1 MSNFLT
7 VLKKELLDIVRDKKT
22 LVFTLILP
30 ILIYPLMFKFMSSS
44 MEKAQNDVEK
54 EINIYIDGDTDSNM
68 AKVITSLENIKIP
81 EVDSPTEAL
90 KNGDIQLI
98 INIPENFDENIAAS
112 KSDTINLL
120 IDEES
125 NKSMIASSMVNEI
138 YESYKNT
145 IVEQR
150 LTESGVD
157 PSILKPFEINIKSG
171 INADSEDINTVASM
185 LLTMIPTLIVILMVS
200 STVGMA
206 ADLGAGEKER
216 FTFEPLLSTSAKR
229 SSLLWGKITALCTIS
244 FIALIANLAAM
255 VFSMQRFMT
264 FGEGD
269 VQFNLSPV
277 TILGMLVIGCLVLV
291 TLSALQISVSIYARS
306 TKEANS
312 YLAAITMPTMIL
324 SFLPYM
330 IDAKGINPAFFNI
343 PITNAICLMKEFTVG
358 IFDIKHI
365 AIVVGW
371 HIIYIVASII
381 FAKFMFSKEEVIFR
395 H

>member
-1 MSNFLT
+1 MSNFIT
-7 VLKKELLDIVRDKKT
+7 VLKKELLDIVRDRKT

-44 MEKAQNDVEK
+44 MEKAQTDIQK
-54 EINIYIDGDTDSNM
+54 EINIYIEGNTDSLM
-68 AKVITSLENIKIP
+68 AKTITSLENVKTP
-81 EVDSPTEAL
+81 DVESPTEAL

-98 INIPENFDENIAAS
+98 INIPENFDENIAAG
-112 KSDTINLL
+112 KNDTIDLL

-125 NKSMIASSMVNEI
+125 NKSMIASSLVSDI
-138 YESYKNT
+138 YDNYKNT
-145 IVEQR
+145 IIEER
-150 LTESGVD
+150 LIANGVD
-157 PSILKPFEINIKSG
+157 PSILKPFEVNVKSG
-171 INADSEDINTVASM
+171 INADNENVNGVASM

-229 SSLLWGKITALCTIS
+229 SSLLWGKVTALCTVS
-244 FIALIANLAAM
+244 FLALIANLGAM
-255 VFSMQRFMT
+255 VFSMQKFMS
-264 FGEGD
+264 FGDESIN
-269 VQFNLSPV
+269 FNLEPA
-277 TILGMLVIGCLVLV
+277 TILGMLVVGCLVLV

-330 IDAKGINPAFFNI
+330 MDAKGINPAFFNI

-365 AIVVGW
+365 ALVLGW
-371 HIIYIVASII
+371 HLVYIVASIM

-395 H
+395 N

>member
-1 MSNFLT
+1 M
-7 VLKKELLDIVRDKKT
+7 
-22 LVFTLILP
+22 P
-30 ILIYPLMFKFMSSS
+30 
-44 MEKAQNDVEK
+44 
-54 EINIYIDGDTDSNM
+54 EI
-68 AKVITSLENIKIP
+68 E
-81 EVDSPTEAL
+81 SPTESL

-98 INIPENFDENIAAS
+98 VKIPENFDENIS
-112 KSDTINLL
+112 QGKNDTIELL

-138 YESYKNT
+138 YESYKKS

-150 LTESGVD
+150 LADKGIDS
-157 PSILKPFEINIKSG
+157 SILTPFEVSVKSG
-171 INADSEDINTVASM
+171 INADNEDINGGAAM

-229 SSLLWGKITALCTIS
+229 ASLLWGKIGALCTVS
-244 FIALIANLAAM
+244 FIALMANLTAM
-255 VFSMQRFMT
+255 VISMQKFMIV
-264 FGEGD
+264 GEE
-269 VQFNLSPV
+269 VNFKLTPA
-277 TILGMLVIGCLVLV
+277 TILGMLIIGALVLI

-324 SFLPYM
+324 AFLPYM
-330 IDAKGINPAFFNI
+330 MDAKGINPAFFNI

-371 HIIYIVASII
+371 HIVYIIASII

-395 H
+395 N

>member
-1 MSNFLT
+1 MNNFTT

-44 MEKAQNDVEK
+44 MEKAQTDVEK

-68 AKVITSLENIKIP
+68 AKVITSLENVKIP
-81 EVDSPTEAL
+81 EVESPTEAL

-98 INIPENFDENIAAS
+98 INIPENFDENIAAG
-112 KSDTINLL
+112 KNDTIDLL
-120 IDEES
+120 IDDES
-125 NKSMIASSMVNEI
+125 NKSMIASSMVSEI
-138 YESYKNT
+138 YENYKNT

-150 LTESGVD
+150 LIASGVD
-157 PSILKPFEINIKSG
+157 PSILKPFDVNIKSG
-171 INADSEDINTVASM
+171 ISADNEEINATASM

-255 VFSMQRFMT
+255 VFSMQKFMS
-264 FGEGD
+264 FGEGEI
-269 VQFNLSPV
+269 QFNLAPA
-277 TILGMLVIGCLVLV
+277 TILGMLVVGCLVLV
-291 TLSALQISVSIYARS
+291 ALSALQISVSIYARS
-306 TKEANS
+306 TKEANA

-330 IDAKGINPAFFNI
+330 MDAKGINPAFFNI

-358 IFDIKHI
+358 IFDAKHI
-365 AIVVGW
+365 ALVIGW
-371 HIIYIVASII
+371 HIVYIIAAII

-395 H
+395 N

>member
-1 MSNFLT
+1 MNNFLT

-30 ILIYPLMFKFMSSS
+30 ILIYPIMFKFMSSA
-44 MEKAQNDVEK
+44 MEKTQSDVQK
-54 EINIYIDGDTDSNM
+54 EINIYVDGNKDSAM
-68 AKVITSLENIKIP
+68 AKAITSLDNIKTP
-81 EVDSPTEAL
+81 DVSSPSESL
-90 KNGDIQLI
+90 KNGDIQI
-98 INIPENFDENIAAS
+98 IVKIPDNFDANIAQG
-112 KSDTINLL
+112 KNDTIELL

-125 NKSMIASSMVNEI
+125 NKSMIASSLISEV
-138 YESYKNT
+138 YENYKNS

-150 LTESGVD
+150 LIENGIDS
-157 PSILKPFEINIKSG
+157 SILKPFEVTIKSG
-171 INADSEDINTVASM
+171 INTDNEDINAGATM

-216 FTFEPLLSTSAKR
+216 FTFEPLLATSAKR
-229 SSLLWGKITALCTIS
+229 SSLLWGKIAALCTVS
-244 FIALIANLAAM
+244 FIALIANLTAM
-255 VFSMQRFMT
+255 VISMQKFMVI
-264 FGEGD
+264 GEE
-269 VQFNLSPV
+269 VNFKLTPE
-277 TILGMLVIGCLVLV
+277 TILGMLVIGALVLV
-291 TLSALQISVSIYARS
+291 TLSALQISVSIYARA

-324 SFLPYM
+324 SFIPYM
-330 IDAKGINPAFFNI
+330 MDAKGINPAFFNI

-365 AIVVGW
+365 ALVVGW
-371 HIIYIVASII
+371 HIVYIIASII

-395 H
+395 N

>member
-1 MSNFLT
+1 MNNFLT

-30 ILIYPLMFKFMSSS
+30 ILIYPIMFKFMSSA
-44 MEKAQNDVEK
+44 MEKTQSDVQK
-54 EINIYIDGDTDSNM
+54 EINIYIDGNKDSAM
-68 AKVITSLENIKIP
+68 AKAITSLDNIKMPDIS
-81 EVDSPTEAL
+81 SPSEAL
-90 KNGDIQLI
+90 KNGDIQI
-98 INIPENFDENIAAS
+98 IVKIPDNFDANIAQG
-112 KSDTINLL
+112 KNDTIELL

-125 NKSMIASSMVNEI
+125 NKSMIASSMISEV
-138 YESYKNT
+138 YENYKNS

-150 LTESGVD
+150 LIENGIDSSV
-157 PSILKPFEINIKSG
+157 LKPFEVTIKSG
-171 INADSEDINTVASM
+171 INTDNEDINAGATM

-229 SSLLWGKITALCTIS
+229 SSLLWGKIAALCTVS
-244 FIALIANLAAM
+244 FIALIANLTAM
-255 VFSMQRFMT
+255 VISMQKFMVI
-264 FGEGD
+264 GEE
-269 VQFNLSPV
+269 VNFKLTPETV
-277 TILGMLVIGCLVLV
+277 LGMLVIGALVLV
-291 TLSALQISVSIYARS
+291 TLSALQISVSIYARA

-324 SFLPYM
+324 SFIPYM
-330 IDAKGINPAFFNI
+330 MDAKGINPAFFNI

-365 AIVVGW
+365 ALVVGW
-371 HIIYIVASII
+371 HIVYIIASII
-381 FAKFMFSKEEVIFR
+381 FAKSMFSKEEVIFR
-395 H
+395 N

>member
-98 INIPENFDENIAAS
+98 INIPENFDENIAAG

>member
-7 VLKKELLDIVRDKKT
+7 VLKKELIDIVRDKKT

-44 MEKAQNDVEK
+44 MEKAQTDVEK
-54 EINIYIDGDTDSNM
+54 EINIYIDGDTDSTM
-68 AKVITSLENIKIP
+68 AKVITSLENVKLP

-90 KNGDIQLI
+90 KSGDIQLI
-98 INIPENFDENIAAS
+98 INIPENFDENISAG
-112 KSDTINLL
+112 KNDTINLL

-125 NKSMIASSMVNEI
+125 NKSMIASSMVSQA
-138 YESYKNT
+138 YENYKNT

-150 LTESGVD
+150 LTASGVD
-157 PSILKPFEINIKSG
+157 PSVLKPFDVNVKSG
-171 INADSEDINTVASM
+171 INTDNEDVNPAASI

-229 SSLLWGKITALCTIS
+229 YSLLWGKVTALCTVS
-244 FIALIANLAAM
+244 FIALIANLSAM
-255 VFSMQRFMT
+255 VFSMQKFMN
-264 FGEGD
+264 FGEGK
-269 VQFNLSPV
+269 VQFNLTPQ
-277 TILGMLVIGCLVLV
+277 TIIGMLLMGCLVLV
-291 TLSALQISVSIYARS
+291 TLAALQISVSIYARS

-330 IDAKGINPAFFNI
+330 MDAKGINPAFFNI

-358 IFDIKHI
+358 IFDLKHI
-365 AIVVGW
+365 ALVAGW
-371 HIIYIVASII
+371 HIVYIVASIM

-395 H
+395 N

>member
-1 MSNFLT
+1 MNNFFT

-30 ILIYPLMFKFMSSS
+30 ILIYPIMFKFMSSA
-44 MEKAQNDVEK
+44 MEKTQSDVQK
-54 EINIYIDGDTDSNM
+54 EINIYIDGNKDSSM
-68 AKVITSLENIKIP
+68 AKAITSLDNIKLP
-81 EVDSPTEAL
+81 EIESPTESL

-98 INIPENFDENIAAS
+98 VKIPENFDENIS
-112 KSDTINLL
+112 QGKNDTIELL

-138 YESYKNT
+138 YEGYKKS

-150 LTESGVD
+150 LSDKGID
-157 PSILKPFEINIKSG
+157 ASILTPFEVSVKSG
-171 INADSEDINTVASM
+171 INADSEDINGGAAM

-229 SSLLWGKITALCTIS
+229 ASLLWGKIAALCTVS
-244 FIALIANLAAM
+244 FIALMANLTAM
-255 VFSMQRFMT
+255 VISMQKFMIV
-264 FGEGD
+264 GEE
-269 VQFNLSPV
+269 VNFKLTPA
-277 TILGMLVIGCLVLV
+277 TILGMLIIGALVLI

-324 SFLPYM
+324 AFLPYM
-330 IDAKGINPAFFNI
+330 MDAKGINPAFFNI

-358 IFDIKHI
+358 IFDVKHI
-365 AIVVGW
+365 ALVVGW
-371 HIIYIVASII
+371 HIVYIVASII

-395 H
+395 N

>member
-1 MSNFLT
+1 MNNFLT

-30 ILIYPLMFKFMSSS
+30 ILIYPIMFKFMSSA
-44 MEKAQNDVEK
+44 MEKTQSDVQK
-54 EINIYIDGDTDSNM
+54 EINIYIDGDKNSSM
-68 AKVITSLENIKIP
+68 AKAITSLDNIKF
-81 EVDSPTEAL
+81 PTESL

-98 INIPENFDENIAAS
+98 VKIPENFDENIS
-112 KSDTINLL
+112 QGKNDTIELL

-138 YESYKNT
+138 YESYKKS

-150 LTESGVD
+150 LADKGIDS
-157 PSILKPFEINIKSG
+157 SILTPFEVSVKSG
-171 INADSEDINTVASM
+171 INADNEDINGGAAM

-229 SSLLWGKITALCTIS
+229 ASLLWGKIGALCTVS
-244 FIALIANLAAM
+244 FIALMANLTAM
-255 VFSMQRFMT
+255 VISMQKFMIV
-264 FGEGD
+264 GEE
-269 VQFNLSPV
+269 VNFKLTPA
-277 TILGMLVIGCLVLV
+277 TILGMLIIGALVLI

-324 SFLPYM
+324 AFLPYM
-330 IDAKGINPAFFNI
+330 MDAKGINPAFFNI

-371 HIIYIVASII
+371 HIVYIIASII

-395 H
+395 N

>member
-1 MSNFLT
+1 MSNFIT
-7 VLKKELLDIVRDKKT
+7 VLKKELLDIVRDRKT

-44 MEKAQNDVEK
+44 MEKAQTDIEK
-54 EINIYIDGDTDSNM
+54 EINIYIDGDTDSLM
-68 AKVITSLENIKIP
+68 AKTITALENVKTP
-81 EVDSPTEAL
+81 EVESPTEAL

-98 INIPENFDENIAAS
+98 INIPENFDENIAAG
-112 KSDTINLL
+112 KNDTIDLL

-125 NKSMIASSMVNEI
+125 NKSMIASSFVNDI
-138 YESYKNT
+138 YDNYKNT

-150 LTESGVD
+150 LTANGID
-157 PSILKPFEINIKSG
+157 PSILKPFEVNVKSG
-171 INADSEDINTVASM
+171 INTDNDNINGVASM

-229 SSLLWGKITALCTIS
+229 SSLLWGKITALCTVS
-244 FIALIANLAAM
+244 FLALIANLAAM
-255 VFSMQRFMT
+255 VFSMQKFMS
-264 FGEGD
+264 FGEESIN
-269 VQFNLSPV
+269 FNLEPA
-277 TILGMLVIGCLVLV
+277 TILGMLVVGCLVLV

-330 IDAKGINPAFFNI
+330 MDAKGINPAFFNI

-358 IFDIKHI
+358 IFDVKHI
-365 AIVVGW
+365 AIVIGW
-371 HIIYIVASII
+371 HLVYIVASIM

-395 H
+395 N

>member
-1 MSNFLT
+1 MSNFFT

-44 MEKAQNDVEK
+44 MNQAQESAQK
-54 EINIYIDGDTDSNM
+54 EINIYIDGDKDSQI
-68 AKVITSLENIKIP
+68 AKAITTLDNIKIIDT
-81 EVDSPTEAL
+81 DSPEDSL
-90 KNGDIQLI
+90 KSGDIQLI
-98 INIPENFDENIAAS
+98 VSIPNDFDKNIINGQNDKIEI
-112 KSDTINLL
+112 L

-125 NKSMIASSMVNEI
+125 NKSMIASSMISDI
-138 YESYKNT
+138 YENYKNT
-145 IVEQR
+145 IIEQR
-150 LTESGVD
+150 LSEKGLDS
-157 PSILKPFEINIKSG
+157 SILKPFEVEVKSG
-171 INADSEDINTVASM
+171 INKDNEDVNSGAAM

-229 SSLLWGKITALCTIS
+229 SSLLWGKITALCTVS
-244 FIALIANLAAM
+244 FIALIANLLAM
-255 VFSMQRFMT
+255 VFSMQKFMS
-264 FGEGD
+264 FGEENIE
-269 VQFNLSPV
+269 FNLSII
-277 TILGMLVIGCLVLV
+277 TILGMLIVGSLILV
-291 TLSALQISVSIYARS
+291 TLAALQISVSIYARS

-324 SFLPYM
+324 SFIPYM
-330 IDAKGINPAFFNI
+330 MDAKSINPAFFNI
-343 PITNAICLMKEFTVG
+343 PITNAICLMKEFTVN

-365 AIVVGW
+365 LIVLIW
-371 HIIYIVASII
+371 HIVYIGASIT

-395 H
+395 N

>member
-1 MSNFLT
+1 MNNFLT

-30 ILIYPLMFKFMSSS
+30 ILIYPIMFKFMSSA
-44 MEKAQNDVEK
+44 MEKTQSDVQK
-54 EINIYIDGDTDSNM
+54 EINIYIDGNKDSAM
-68 AKVITSLENIKIP
+68 AKAITSLDNIKMPDIS
-81 EVDSPTEAL
+81 SPSEAL
-90 KNGDIQLI
+90 KNGDIQI
-98 INIPENFDENIAAS
+98 IVKIPDNFDANIAQG
-112 KSDTINLL
+112 KNDTIELL

-125 NKSMIASSMVNEI
+125 NKSMIASSMISEV
-138 YESYKNT
+138 YENYKNS

-150 LTESGVD
+150 LIENGIDSSV
-157 PSILKPFEINIKSG
+157 LKPFEVTIKSG
-171 INADSEDINTVASM
+171 INTDNEDINAGATM

-229 SSLLWGKITALCTIS
+229 SSLLWGKIAALCTVS
-244 FIALIANLAAM
+244 FIALIANLTAM
-255 VFSMQRFMT
+255 VISMQKFMVI
-264 FGEGD
+264 GEE
-269 VQFNLSPV
+269 VNFKLTPETV
-277 TILGMLVIGCLVLV
+277 LGMLVIGALVLV
-291 TLSALQISVSIYARS
+291 TLSALQISVSIYARA

-324 SFLPYM
+324 SFIPYM
-330 IDAKGINPAFFNI
+330 MDAKGINPAFFNI

-365 AIVVGW
+365 ALVVGW
-371 HIIYIVASII
+371 HIVYIIASII

-395 H
+395 N

>member
-1 MSNFLT
+1 MSNFIT
-7 VLKKELLDIVRDKKT
+7 VLKKELLDIVRDRKT

-44 MEKAQNDVEK
+44 MEKAQTDIEK
-54 EINIYIDGDTDSNM
+54 EINIYIDGDTDSLM
-68 AKVITSLENIKIP
+68 AKTITALENVKTP
-81 EVDSPTEAL
+81 EVESPTEAL

-98 INIPENFDENIAAS
+98 INIPENFDENIAAG
-112 KSDTINLL
+112 KNDTIDLL

-125 NKSMIASSMVNEI
+125 NKSMIASSFVNDI
-138 YESYKNT
+138 YDNYKNT

-150 LTESGVD
+150 LTANGID
-157 PSILKPFEINIKSG
+157 PSILKPFEVNVKSG
-171 INADSEDINTVASM
+171 INADNENVNGVASM

-229 SSLLWGKITALCTIS
+229 YSLLWGKVTALCTVS

-255 VFSMQRFMT
+255 VFSMQKFMS
-264 FGEGD
+264 FGEGNIE
-269 VQFNLSPV
+269 FNLEPA
-277 TILGMLVIGCLVLV
+277 TILGMLVVGCLVLV

-330 IDAKGINPAFFNI
+330 MDAKGINPAFFNI

-358 IFDIKHI
+358 IFDVKHI

-371 HIIYIVASII
+371 HLVYIVASIM
-381 FAKFMFSKEEVIFR
+381 FAKFMFSREEVIFR
-395 H
+395 N

>member
-1 MSNFLT
+1 MSNFIT
-7 VLKKELLDIVRDKKT
+7 VLKKELLDIVRDRKT

-44 MEKAQNDVEK
+44 MEKAQTDIEK
-54 EINIYIDGDTDSNM
+54 EINIYIEGDTDSLM
-68 AKVITSLENIKIP
+68 AKTITALENVKTP
-81 EVDSPTEAL
+81 EVESPTEAL

-98 INIPENFDENIAAS
+98 INIPENFDENIAAG
-112 KSDTINLL
+112 KNDTIDLL

-125 NKSMIASSMVNEI
+125 NKSMIASSFVNDI
-138 YESYKNT
+138 YDNYKNT

-150 LTESGVD
+150 LTANGID
-157 PSILKPFEINIKSG
+157 PSILKPFEVNVKSG
-171 INADSEDINTVASM
+171 INTDNDNINGVASM

-206 ADLGAGEKER
+206 ADLGTGEKER

-229 SSLLWGKITALCTIS
+229 SSLLWGKITALCTVS
-244 FIALIANLAAM
+244 FLALIANLAAM
-255 VFSMQRFMT
+255 VFSMQKFMS
-264 FGEGD
+264 FGEESIN
-269 VQFNLSPV
+269 FNLEPA
-277 TILGMLVIGCLVLV
+277 TILGMLVVGCLVLV

-330 IDAKGINPAFFNI
+330 MDAKGINPAFFNI

-358 IFDIKHI
+358 IFDVKHI
-365 AIVVGW
+365 AIVIGW
-371 HIIYIVASII
+371 HLVYIVASIM

-395 H
+395 N

>member
-1 MSNFLT
+1 MSNFIT
-7 VLKKELLDIVRDKKT
+7 ILKKELLDIVRDRKT

-44 MEKAQNDVEK
+44 MEQAQTDVQK
-54 EINIYIDGDTDSNM
+54 EINIYIDGDTDSLM
-68 AKVITSLENIKIP
+68 AKTITALENIKTP
-81 EVDSPTEAL
+81 DVESPTEAL

-98 INIPENFDENIAAS
+98 INIPENFDENIAAG
-112 KSDTINLL
+112 KNDTIELL

-125 NKSMIASSMVNEI
+125 NKSMIASSLVSDI
-138 YESYKNT
+138 YDNYKNT
-145 IVEQR
+145 IIEER
-150 LTESGVD
+150 LIANGVD
-157 PSILKPFEINIKSG
+157 PSILKPFDVNVKSG
-171 INADSEDINTVASM
+171 INTDNDNINGVATM

-229 SSLLWGKITALCTIS
+229 SSLLWGKITALCTVS
-244 FIALIANLAAM
+244 FLALIANLAAM
-255 VFSMQRFMT
+255 VFSMQKFMS
-264 FGEGD
+264 FGEESIN
-269 VQFNLSPV
+269 FNLEPA
-277 TILGMLVIGCLVLV
+277 TILGMLVVGCLVLV

-330 IDAKGINPAFFNI
+330 MDAKGINPAFFNI

-358 IFDIKHI
+358 IFDVKHI
-365 AIVVGW
+365 AIVIGW
-371 HIIYIVASII
+371 HLVYIVASIM

-395 H
+395 N

>member
-1 MSNFLT
+1 MSNSIT
-7 VLKKELLDIVRDKKT
+7 ILKKELLDIVRDRKT

-44 MEKAQNDVEK
+44 MEQAQTDVQK
-54 EINIYIDGDTDSNM
+54 EINIYLDGDTDSLM
-68 AKVITSLENIKIP
+68 AKTITALENIKTP
-81 EVDSPTEAL
+81 DVESPTEAL

-98 INIPENFDENIAAS
+98 INIPENFDENIAAG
-112 KSDTINLL
+112 KNDTIELL

-125 NKSMIASSMVNEI
+125 NKSMIASSLVSDI
-138 YESYKNT
+138 YDNYKNT
-145 IVEQR
+145 IIEER
-150 LTESGVD
+150 LTANGVD
-157 PSILKPFEINIKSG
+157 PSILKPFDVDVKSG
-171 INADSEDINTVASM
+171 INTDNDNINGVATM

-229 SSLLWGKITALCTIS
+229 SSLLWGKITALCTVS
-244 FIALIANLAAM
+244 FLALIANLVAM
-255 VFSMQRFMT
+255 VFSMQKFMS
-264 FGEGD
+264 FGEESIN
-269 VQFNLSPV
+269 FNLEPA
-277 TILGMLVIGCLVLV
+277 TILGMLVVGCLVLV

-330 IDAKGINPAFFNI
+330 MDVKGINPAFFNI

-358 IFDIKHI
+358 IFDVKHI
-365 AIVVGW
+365 AIVIGW
-371 HIIYIVASII
+371 HLVYIVASIM

-395 H
+395 N

>member
-7 VLKKELLDIVRDKKT
+7 VLKKELLDIIRDRKT

-44 MEKAQNDVEK
+44 MEQAQTDVQK
-54 EINIYIDGDTDSNM
+54 EINIYIEGDTDSIM
-68 AKVITSLENIKIP
+68 AKTITTLENVKTP
-81 EVDSPTEAL
+81 KVESPTEAL

-98 INIPENFDENIAAS
+98 INIPENFDENIAAG
-112 KSDTINLL
+112 KNDTIDLL

-125 NKSMIASSMVNEI
+125 NKSMIASSLVSDI
-138 YESYKNT
+138 YDNYKNT
-145 IVEQR
+145 IIEER
-150 LTESGVD
+150 LTANGVD
-157 PSILKPFEINIKSG
+157 PSILKPFDVNVKSG
-171 INADSEDINTVASM
+171 INTNNDNINGVASI
-185 LLTMIPTLIVILMVS
+185 LITMIPTLIVILMVS

-229 SSLLWGKITALCTIS
+229 SSLLWGKITALCTVS
-244 FIALIANLAAM
+244 FLALIANLGAM
-255 VFSMQRFMT
+255 VFSMQKFMS
-264 FGEGD
+264 FGEESIN
-269 VQFNLSPV
+269 FNLEPA
-277 TILGMLVIGCLVLV
+277 TILGMLVVGCLVLV

-330 IDAKGINPAFFNI
+330 MDAKGINPTFFNI

-358 IFDIKHI
+358 IFDVKHI
-365 AIVVGW
+365 TLVIGW
-371 HIIYIVASII
+371 HLIYIVASIM

-395 H
+395 N

>member
-1 MSNFLT
+1 MNNFLT

-30 ILIYPLMFKFMSSS
+30 ILIYPIMFKFMSSA
-44 MEKAQNDVEK
+44 MEKTQSDVQK
-54 EINIYIDGDTDSNM
+54 EINIYIDGNKNSSM
-68 AKVITSLENIKIP
+68 AKAITSLDNIKLP
-81 EVDSPTEAL
+81 EIESPTESL

-98 INIPENFDENIAAS
+98 VKIPENFDENIS
-112 KSDTINLL
+112 QGKNDTIELL

-138 YESYKNT
+138 YESYKKS

-150 LTESGVD
+150 LADKGIDS
-157 PSILKPFEINIKSG
+157 SILTPFKVSVKSG
-171 INADSEDINTVASM
+171 INADNEDINGGAAM

-229 SSLLWGKITALCTIS
+229 ASLLWGKIGALCTVS
-244 FIALIANLAAM
+244 FIALMANLTAM
-255 VFSMQRFMT
+255 VISMQKFMIV
-264 FGEGD
+264 GEE
-269 VQFNLSPV
+269 VNFKLTPA
-277 TILGMLVIGCLVLV
+277 TILGMLIIGALVLI

-324 SFLPYM
+324 AFLPYM
-330 IDAKGINPAFFNI
+330 MDAKGINPAFFNI

-371 HIIYIVASII
+371 HIVYIIASII

-395 H
+395 N

>member
-1 MSNFLT
+1 MNNFLT
-7 VLKKELLDIVRDKKT
+7 VLKKELLDIIRDKKT

-30 ILIYPLMFKFMSSS
+30 ILIYPIMFKFMSSA
-44 MEKAQNDVEK
+44 MEKTQSDVQK
-54 EINIYIDGDTDSNM
+54 EINIYIDGDKDSSM
-68 AKVITSLENIKIP
+68 AKAITSLDNIKMP
-81 EVDSPTEAL
+81 EIESPTDSL

-98 INIPENFDENIAAS
+98 VKIPENFDENIS
-112 KSDTINLL
+112 QGKNDTIELL

-138 YESYKNT
+138 YENYKNS

-150 LTESGVD
+150 LADKGIDST
-157 PSILKPFEINIKSG
+157 ILTPFEVSIKSG
-171 INADSEDINTVASM
+171 INTDSEDINGGAAM

-229 SSLLWGKITALCTIS
+229 SSLLWGKIAALCTVS
-244 FIALIANLAAM
+244 FIALMANLIAM
-255 VFSMQRFMT
+255 VISMQKFMIV
-264 FGEGD
+264 GEE
-269 VQFNLSPV
+269 VNFKLTPE
-277 TILGMLVIGCLVLV
+277 TILGMLIVGALVLV

-324 SFLPYM
+324 AFLPYM
-330 IDAKGINPAFFNI
+330 MDAKGINPAFFNI

-365 AIVVGW
+365 ALVVGW
-371 HIIYIVASII
+371 HIVYIIASII

-395 H
+395 N

>member
-30 ILIYPLMFKFMSSS
+30 ILIYPIMFKFMSSS
-44 MEKAQNDVEK
+44 MEKAVTDVEK
-54 EINIYIDGDTDSNM
+54 EINIYIEGDTDSTM

-98 INIPENFDENIAAS
+98 INIPENFDENIAAG
-112 KSDTINLL
+112 KNDTINLL
-120 IDEES
+120 IDDES
-125 NKSMIASSMVNEI
+125 NKSMIASSMVSEV
-138 YESYKNT
+138 YENYKNT
-145 IVEQR
+145 IIEQR
-150 LTESGVD
+150 LTASGID
-157 PSILKPFEINIKSG
+157 PSILKPFDINVKSG
-171 INADSEDINTVASM
+171 ISADAEDVNSMGSM

-229 SSLLWGKITALCTIS
+229 SSLLWGKITALCTVS

-255 VFSMQRFMT
+255 VFSMQKFMN
-264 FGEGD
+264 FGEGN
-269 VQFNLSPV
+269 VQFSLEPS
-277 TILGMLVIGCLVLV
+277 TILGMLIVGCLLLV
-291 TLSALQISVSIYARS
+291 TLSALQLSVSIYARS

-312 YLAAITMPTMIL
+312 YLTAITMPAMIL
-324 SFLPYM
+324 SFIPYM
-330 IDAKGINPAFFNI
+330 MDAKGINPVFFNI
-343 PITNAICLMKEFTVG
+343 PVTNAICLMKEFTVG

-365 AIVVGW
+365 LIVFGW
-371 HIIYIVASII
+371 HIVYIVASIM
-381 FAKFMFSKEEVIFR
+381 FAKYMFSREEVIFR
-395 H
+395 N

>member
-1 MSNFLT
+1 MSNFIT
-7 VLKKELLDIVRDKKT
+7 ILKKELLDIVRDRKT

-30 ILIYPLMFKFMSSS
+30 ILIYPLMFKFMPSS
-44 MEKAQNDVEK
+44 MEQAQTDVQK
-54 EINIYIDGDTDSNM
+54 EINIYIDGDTDSLM
-68 AKVITSLENIKIP
+68 AKTITALENIKTP
-81 EVDSPTEAL
+81 DVESPTEAL

-98 INIPENFDENIAAS
+98 INIPENFDENIAAG
-112 KSDTINLL
+112 KNDTIELL

-125 NKSMIASSMVNEI
+125 NKSMIASSLVSDI
-138 YESYKNT
+138 YDNYKNT
-145 IVEQR
+145 IIEER
-150 LTESGVD
+150 LTANGVD
-157 PSILKPFEINIKSG
+157 PSILKPFDVDVKSG
-171 INADSEDINTVASM
+171 INTDNDNINGVATM

-229 SSLLWGKITALCTIS
+229 SSLLWGKITALCTVS
-244 FIALIANLAAM
+244 FLALIANLVAM
-255 VFSMQRFMT
+255 VFSMQKFMS
-264 FGEGD
+264 FGEESIN
-269 VQFNLSPV
+269 FNLEPA
-277 TILGMLVIGCLVLV
+277 TILGMLVVGCLVLV

-330 IDAKGINPAFFNI
+330 MDAKGINPAFFNI

-358 IFDIKHI
+358 IFDVKHI
-365 AIVVGW
+365 AIVIGW
-371 HIIYIVASII
+371 HLVYIVASIM

-395 H
+395 N

>member
-1 MSNFLT
+1 MSNFIT
-7 VLKKELLDIVRDKKT
+7 VLKKELLDIVRDRKT

-44 MEKAQNDVEK
+44 MEKAQTDIEK
-54 EINIYIDGDTDSNM
+54 EINIYIEGDTDYLM
-68 AKVITSLENIKIP
+68 AKTITALENVKTP
-81 EVDSPTEAL
+81 EVESPTEAL

-98 INIPENFDENIAAS
+98 INIPENFDENIAAG
-112 KSDTINLL
+112 KNDTIDLL

-125 NKSMIASSMVNEI
+125 NKSMIASSFVNDI
-138 YESYKNT
+138 YDNYKNT

-150 LTESGVD
+150 LTANGID
-157 PSILKPFEINIKSG
+157 PSILKPFEVNVKSG
-171 INADSEDINTVASM
+171 INTDNDNINGVASM

-229 SSLLWGKITALCTIS
+229 SSLLWGKITALCTVS
-244 FIALIANLAAM
+244 FLALIANLAAM
-255 VFSMQRFMT
+255 VFSMQKFMS
-264 FGEGD
+264 FGEESIN
-269 VQFNLSPV
+269 FNLEPA
-277 TILGMLVIGCLVLV
+277 TILGMLVVGCLVLV

-330 IDAKGINPAFFNI
+330 MDAKGINPAFFNI

-358 IFDIKHI
+358 IFDVKHI
-365 AIVVGW
+365 AIVIGW
-371 HIIYIVASII
+371 HLVYIVASIM

-395 H
+395 N

>member
-7 VLKKELLDIVRDKKT
+7 VLRKELLDIVRDKKT

-44 MEKAQNDVEK
+44 MEKAQTDVEK
-54 EINIYIDGDTDSNM
+54 EINIYIEGDTDSNM
-68 AKVITSLENIKIP
+68 AKVITSLENVKLP
-81 EVDSPTEAL
+81 EIDSPTEAL

-98 INIPENFDENIAAS
+98 INIPENFDENIAAGEN
-112 KSDTINLL
+112 DTIDLL

-125 NKSMIASSMVNEI
+125 NKSMIASTMVSEI

-145 IVEQR
+145 IVEER
-150 LTESGVD
+150 LTENGID
-157 PSILKPFEINIKSG
+157 PSILKPFEVNIKSG
-171 INADSEDINTVASM
+171 INADSDDVNAIASM

-255 VFSMQRFMT
+255 VFSMQKFMN
-264 FGEGD
+264 FGDGD
-269 VQFNLSPV
+269 INFNLAPA

-330 IDAKGINPAFFNI
+330 MDAKGINPAFFNI

-371 HIIYIVASII
+371 HIVYIVASII

-395 H
+395 N

>member
-1 MSNFLT
+1 MSNFIT
-7 VLKKELLDIVRDKKT
+7 ILKKELLDIVRDRKT

-44 MEKAQNDVEK
+44 MEQAQTDVQK
-54 EINIYIDGDTDSNM
+54 EINIYIEGDTESLM
-68 AKVITSLENIKIP
+68 AKTITALDNIKTP
-81 EVDSPTEAL
+81 DVESATEAL

-98 INIPENFDENIAAS
+98 INIPENFDENIAAG
-112 KSDTINLL
+112 KNDTIDLL

-125 NKSMIASSMVNEI
+125 NKSMLASSLVSDI
-138 YESYKNT
+138 YDNYKNT
-145 IVEQR
+145 IIEER
-150 LTESGVD
+150 LTANGVD
-157 PSILKPFEINIKSG
+157 PSILKPFDVNVKSG
-171 INADSEDINTVASM
+171 INTDNDNINGVATM

-229 SSLLWGKITALCTIS
+229 SSLLWGKITALCTVS
-244 FIALIANLAAM
+244 FLALIANLAAM
-255 VFSMQRFMT
+255 VFSMQKFMS
-264 FGEGD
+264 FGEESIN
-269 VQFNLSPV
+269 FNLEPA
-277 TILGMLVIGCLVLV
+277 TILGMLVVGCLVLV

-330 IDAKGINPAFFNI
+330 MDAKGINPAFFNI

-358 IFDIKHI
+358 IFDVKHI
-365 AIVVGW
+365 ALVIGW
-371 HIIYIVASII
+371 HLVYIVASIM

-395 H
+395 N

>member
-1 MSNFLT
+1 MTNFLT

-30 ILIYPLMFKFMSSS
+30 ILIYPIMFKFMSSA
-44 MEKAQNDVEK
+44 MEKTLSDVQK
-54 EINIYIDGDTDSNM
+54 EINIYIDGDKNSSM
-68 AKVITSLENIKIP
+68 AKAITSLDNIKLP
-81 EVDSPTEAL
+81 EIESPTESL

-98 INIPENFDENIAAS
+98 VKIPENFDENIS
-112 KSDTINLL
+112 QGKNDTIELL

-138 YESYKNT
+138 YESYKKS

-150 LTESGVD
+150 LADKGIDS
-157 PSILKPFEINIKSG
+157 SILTPFEVSVKSG
-171 INADSEDINTVASM
+171 INADNEDINGGAAM

-229 SSLLWGKITALCTIS
+229 ASLLWGKIGALCTVS
-244 FIALIANLAAM
+244 FIALMANLTAM
-255 VFSMQRFMT
+255 VISMQKFMIV
-264 FGEGD
+264 GEE
-269 VQFNLSPV
+269 VNFKLTPA
-277 TILGMLVIGCLVLV
+277 TILGMLIIGALVLI

-324 SFLPYM
+324 AFLPYM
-330 IDAKGINPAFFNI
+330 MDAKGINPAFFNI

-371 HIIYIVASII
+371 HIVYIIASII

-395 H
+395 N

>member
-1 MSNFLT
+1 MNNFLT

-30 ILIYPLMFKFMSSS
+30 ILIYPIMFKFMSSA
-44 MEKAQNDVEK
+44 MEKTQSDVQK
-54 EINIYIDGDTDSNM
+54 EINIYIDGDKNSSM
-68 AKVITSLENIKIP
+68 AKAITSLDNIKLP
-81 EVDSPTEAL
+81 EIESPSESL

-98 INIPENFDENIAAS
+98 VKIPENFDENIS
-112 KSDTINLL
+112 QGKNDTIELL

-138 YESYKNT
+138 YESYKKS

-150 LTESGVD
+150 LADKGIDS
-157 PSILKPFEINIKSG
+157 SILTPFEVSVKSG
-171 INADSEDINTVASM
+171 INADNEDINGGAAM

-229 SSLLWGKITALCTIS
+229 ASLLWGKIGALCTVS
-244 FIALIANLAAM
+244 FIALMANLTAM
-255 VFSMQRFMT
+255 VISMQKFMIV
-264 FGEGD
+264 GEE
-269 VQFNLSPV
+269 VNFKLTPA
-277 TILGMLVIGCLVLV
+277 TILGMLIIGALVLI

-324 SFLPYM
+324 AFLPYM
-330 IDAKGINPAFFNI
+330 MDAKGINPAFFNI

-358 IFDIKHI
+358 IFDVKHI

-371 HIIYIVASII
+371 HIVYIIASII

-395 H
+395 N

>member
-1 MSNFLT
+1 MNNFLT

-30 ILIYPLMFKFMSSS
+30 ILIYPIMFKFMSSA
-44 MEKAQNDVEK
+44 MEKTQSDVQK
-54 EINIYIDGDTDSNM
+54 EINIYVDGNKDSAM
-68 AKVITSLENIKIP
+68 AKAITSLDNIKTPDIS
-81 EVDSPTEAL
+81 SPSEAL
-90 KNGDIQLI
+90 KNGDIQI
-98 INIPENFDENIAAS
+98 IVKIPDNFDANIAQG
-112 KSDTINLL
+112 KNDTIELL

-125 NKSMIASSMVNEI
+125 NKSMIASSLISEV
-138 YESYKNT
+138 YENYKNS

-150 LTESGVD
+150 LIENGIDS
-157 PSILKPFEINIKSG
+157 SILKPFEVTIKSG
-171 INADSEDINTVASM
+171 INTDNEDINAGATM

-229 SSLLWGKITALCTIS
+229 SSLLWGKIAALCTVS
-244 FIALIANLAAM
+244 FIALIANLTAM
-255 VFSMQRFMT
+255 VISMKKFMVI
-264 FGEGD
+264 GEE
-269 VQFNLSPV
+269 VNFKLTPE
-277 TILGMLVIGCLVLV
+277 TILGMLVIGALVLV
-291 TLSALQISVSIYARS
+291 TLSALQISVSIYARA

-324 SFLPYM
+324 SFIPYM
-330 IDAKGINPAFFNI
+330 MDAKGINPAFFNI

-365 AIVVGW
+365 ALVVGW
-371 HIIYIVASII
+371 HIVYIIASII
-381 FAKFMFSKEEVIFR
+381 FAKSMFSKEEVIFR
-395 H
+395 N